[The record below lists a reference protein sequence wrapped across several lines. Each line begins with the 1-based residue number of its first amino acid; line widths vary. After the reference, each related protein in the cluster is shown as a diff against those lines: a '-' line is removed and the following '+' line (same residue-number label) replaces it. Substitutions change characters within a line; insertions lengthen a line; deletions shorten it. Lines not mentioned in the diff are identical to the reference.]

1 MRVRIAHTPDSDD
14 AFMFYAMIEGKVSET
29 GIETE
34 FVIEDI
40 ESLNERGSSGDCD
53 VTALSFHAYAH
64 FADRYDLLNSGS
76 SMSDGYGPIVVARQK
91 MNVKELKGKLIAIPG
106 KLTSAYL
113 AARLALGDFRC
124 KEVRFDKIM
133 DAVLSSEV
141 DAGVLI
147 HEGQITHAERGLLPI
162 IDLGKWWKRST
173 GLPIPL
179 GGNVIRRS
187 LPPDTKMK
195 VSRLM
200 KSSIEYAFAHR
211 DDALDHAMAYARGMP
226 KDQCDR
232 FVSMYVNEYTRDLGE
247 RGRKAVAEFLRMGFE
262 KGIIPKLVAPV
273 FV

>member
-40 ESLNERGSSGDCD
+40 ESLNKRGSSGDCD
-53 VTALSFHAYAH
+53 VTALSFHAYAY

-76 SMSDGYGPIVVARQK
+76 SVGDGYGPIIVAKRK
-91 MNVKELKGKLIAIPG
+91 MSVKELKERSIAIPG
-106 KLTSAYL
+106 KLTSANL
-113 AARLALGDFRC
+113 VARLALGDFTS
-124 KEVRFDKIM
+124 KEVRFDRIM
-133 DAVLSSEV
+133 DAVLSGET

-147 HEGQITHAERGLLPI
+147 HEGQITHAERGLVPI
-162 IDLGKWWKRST
+162 IDLGNWWKRET

-179 GGNVIRRS
+179 GGNVIKKS
-187 LPPDTKMK
+187 LAPETKRK

-211 DDALDHAMAYARGMP
+211 DHALDHAMAYARGMP
-226 KDQCDR
+226 KEQCDR
-232 FVSMYVNEYTRDLGE
+232 FVSMYVNDYTRDLGE

-262 KGIIPKLVAPV
+262 KGIVPKFVEPV